1 MDESWDHY
9 LGESSRFWWMHVVRG
24 LAALGFGVVAI
35 FMPLPTGVLIAVLG
49 AFALVLAAFELV
61 EAYRL
66 RAIRTRLLRERSGSR

>member
-1 MDESWDHY
+1 MDEHWEVY

-24 LAALGFGVVAI
+24 LAALGFGAVAV
-35 FMPLPTGVLIAVLG
+35 FLPLPTSVLIAALG

-66 RAIRTRLLRERSGSR
+66 RSIRRRLKTT